1 MSCNNAFLNSKY
13 ISSFSPAN
21 LAGLTLWL
29 DAADSRTV
37 TRTGSTVTQW
47 LDKSPNAYAGTFT
60 AGRNFTYELAVQN
73 GLNCVRTATGQTM
86 IITNFVLGPFM
97 SIFKVYYPINTAAG
111 SPFIEHSQDTNSF
124 SGFYFH
130 AQTNGQFGIRNTSGF
145 SFISVPTTAISNTW
159 QLIQGINQDVTSS
172 SNMTLYVNG
181 TFSSG
186 LPSITGTNVTSNLY
200 INGRDNTNTLS
211 YPAYLAEI
219 IIYNRGLSGDDRRR
233 VEGYLM
239 RKWNLLNLLPNAN
252 VYKTLPP
259 FLRPFNPLDICG
271 LSVWIDAADRRK
283 IDVSATLNRVTSIS
297 NKAVPTQ
304 DFSINPTGIVNYI
317 TYTSIDN
324 RGYPALTLP
333 GGQRYITNRTDLS
346 RAVFFSDSCTC
357 TVFAAW
363 DICGTT
369 TGTNAAAFGAF
380 GVVSTTTIRAAVFF
394 TGSTGTGFWQ
404 AGTSTGATVN
414 MPAQAL
420 GTPRVQVFRR
430 NGLQM
435 IYRNFGTQTTS
446 NNATSAPQIQSNTL
460 YRFDITAQANVGG
473 KIYEILWYNRSLAD
487 TEVNSVEVYLAEKWG
502 LRSSLTTNVPPRF
515 TRALTP
521 VFNPVVISNCVL
533 WLDAADLARIT
544 LSGSSVT
551 TWGDKSGNGTNAT
564 TLSSNPTY
572 SSDSVVYNGA
582 QGLATTLPSSNAESG
597 FIVASFTN
605 VANANSMLCGPTF
618 GGRQFRVQGGTIQ
631 TVRQGVVNVLTSGS
645 ALANN
650 TQYLLEYTNNATTLT
665 HFLNGSTYASGAA
678 QAYNTAVTTNIGGPA
693 ESMVG
698 SLREVV
704 IFNRAVTLQE
714 RQQIEAYLAWKWGLV
729 GSLPSTHPYKTIP
742 V

>member
-1 MSCNNAFLNSKY
+1 
-13 ISSFSPAN
+13 
-21 LAGLTLWL
+21 
-29 DAADSRTV
+29 
-37 TRTGSTVTQW
+37 
-47 LDKSPNAYAGTFT
+47 
-60 AGRNFTYELAVQN
+60 
-73 GLNCVRTATGQTM
+73 M

-97 SIFKVYYPINTAAG
+97 SIFKVYYPINTADG

-181 TFSSG
+181 TFRAG
-186 LPSITGTNVTSNLY
+186 LPSITGANVTSNLY

-239 RKWNLLNLLPNAN
+239 RKWGLLNLLPNTN
-252 VYKTLPP
+252 LYKTLPP

-317 TYTSIDN
+317 TYTDIDN
-324 RGYPALTLP
+324 RGYPALTMP

-369 TGTNAAAFGAF
+369 TATNAAAFGAF
-380 GVVSTTTIRAAVFF
+380 GVASPTTIRAAIFF
-394 TGSTGTGFWQ
+394 TGSTGAGFWQ

-446 NNATSAPQIQSNTL
+446 NNAASAPQIQSNTL

-473 KIYEILWYNRSLAD
+473 KIYEILWYNRALAD

-502 LRSSLTTNVPPRF
+502 LRSSLTTGVPPRF
-515 TRALTP
+515 TRALSP
-521 VFNPVVISNCVL
+521 VFNPVVLSNCAL
-533 WLDAADLARIT
+533 WFDAADSASFT
-544 LSGSSVT
+544 FSSGSNISQ
-551 TWGDKSGNGTNAT
+551 WNDKSGGGNHLQQAIVGSQPTYIGTTSIQYPAVYFADSARQLVTVSNNSVTGSTSRTLFAITYAADNSNT
-564 TLSSNPTY
+564 TLMGTGAHTGSTPPSAFGIGQAPVGGGNILYCPY
-572 SSDSVVYNGA
+572 VYTALDITFNVRLTGMQCLYA
-582 QGLATTLPSSNAESG
+582 YYDNSITQLGGGYG
-597 FIVASFTN
+597 FS
-605 VANANSMLCGPTF
+605 TF
-618 GGRQFRVQGGTIQ
+618 LTKTGTIGTTATPWYLGRLPDNQ
-631 TVRQGVVNVLTSGS
+631 NSVRGYICEFVLFGRMLTLAERYLVEGY
-645 ALANN
+645 LANKW
-650 TQYLLEYTNNATTLT
+650 
-665 HFLNGSTYASGAA
+665 
-678 QAYNTAVTTNIGGPA
+678 NI
-693 ESMVG
+693 
-698 SLREVV
+698 
-704 IFNRAVTLQE
+704 
-714 RQQIEAYLAWKWGLV
+714 
-729 GSLPSTHPYKTIP
+729 SLPNNHPYKTIP